1 MLSRITLALI
11 FAFAVIAAAPA
22 FAKSKADEC
31 RPWDGDYHWICRRL
45 GGTQVNWGMAGAAG
59 HSPFK

>member
-31 RPWDGDYHWICRRL
+31 RPWDGDYHWIC
-45 GGTQVNWGMAGAAG
+45 
-59 HSPFK
+59 

>member
-1 MLSRITLALI
+1 MAAIESTKPHPAFTRRMAMLIRITLALI

-31 RPWDGDYHWICRRL
+31 RPWDGDYHWIC
-45 GGTQVNWGMAGAAG
+45 
-59 HSPFK
+59 

>member
-1 MLSRITLALI
+1 MAMLSRITLALI

-31 RPWDGDYHWICRRL
+31 RPWDGDYHWIC
-45 GGTQVNWGMAGAAG
+45 
-59 HSPFK
+59 